1 MAHTTHYFSSSRIVH
16 HHPLPKMVTYSVIF
30 TQENKQDSSRPH
42 HFGGE
47 IQFLDLKLEAVKL
60 SLPG

>member
-1 MAHTTHYFSSSRIVH
+1 MAQTPHYFSSSRIVH

-30 TQENKQDSSRPH
+30 TQENKRDSSR
-42 HFGGE
+42 GGE